1 MNWNRYPIAASSF
14 WNLAIVVSSRRARQ
28 LNDGEQL

>member
-1 MNWNRYPIAASSF
+1 MNWNLKPMAASSF
-14 WNLAIVVSSRRARQ
+14 WNLAMVASSRCFFQ